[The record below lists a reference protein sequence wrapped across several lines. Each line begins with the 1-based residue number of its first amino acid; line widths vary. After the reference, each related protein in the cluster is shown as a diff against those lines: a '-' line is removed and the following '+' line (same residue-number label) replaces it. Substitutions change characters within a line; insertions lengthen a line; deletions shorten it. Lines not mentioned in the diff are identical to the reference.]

1 MNMISQMRSASI
13 ACALAALFAADAALA
28 DTPSAFC
35 GTIDPEN
42 ATYSGIE
49 GLEITLKDG
58 VWEGA
63 PYQPDSAVRPRVGLV
78 RDIEICGDIDGDGEN
93 ETVVAL
99 WYASGGSGTFQYIA
113 VLEEGETG
121 PENTFT
127 APVGDRVKIEG
138 GAIGDGMVHLDVI
151 QHGPDEPACCPTQA
165 VTRHYDASL
174 KLVNTTERN

>member
-1 MNMISQMRSASI
+1 
-13 ACALAALFAADAALA
+13 
-28 DTPSAFC
+28 
-35 GTIDPEN
+35 
-42 ATYSGIE
+42 
-49 GLEITLKDG
+49 
-58 VWEGA
+58 
-63 PYQPDSAVRPRVGLV
+63 V